1 MSLCNLFSSH
11 MDHWEV
17 TEGKKQLSTTK
28 LCLKMK
34 EKKEKEEKN
43 SLQMELI

>member
-1 MSLCNLFSSH
+1 MSLCNLSSSH

-28 LCLKMK
+28 LCLKN
-34 EKKEKEEKN
+34 EGGKKRRKN

>member
-34 EKKEKEEKN
+34 EKKKKKKKIVSKWN
-43 SLQMELI
+43 